1 MTALQ
6 LKNHDGVLTEN
17 YHEAADVLGD
27 CFKSV
32 FVDED
37 TSTSPCL
44 YKRTNECMV
53 DIPFT
58 EYTVC
63 KKLQRIHP
71 NKALGTDGLHPW
83 ILEDCSNSLV
93 KPMYWIFRQSLDT
106 GEVHQTGN
114 KP

>member
-6 LKNHDGVLTEN
+6 LKKDDGVLTEN
-17 YHEAADVLGD
+17 DHEAANVLGD
-27 CFKSV
+27 GFKSV
-32 FVDED
+32 FVDDD

-58 EYTVC
+58 EDTVR
-63 KKLQRIHP
+63 KKLHL

-93 KPMYWIFRQSLDT
+93 KTMYWIFQQSSNA